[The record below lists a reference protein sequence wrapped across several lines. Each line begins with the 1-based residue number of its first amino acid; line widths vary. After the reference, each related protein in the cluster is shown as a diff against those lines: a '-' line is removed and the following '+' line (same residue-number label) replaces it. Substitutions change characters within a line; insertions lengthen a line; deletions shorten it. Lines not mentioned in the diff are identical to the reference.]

1 VFVALSK
8 TLDLAASPL
17 AWAIALLLLA
27 LLLRRR
33 PRVASG
39 LLAAAVALL
48 WLFSSGAVADALMR
62 AVEAS
67 AVRTVREDV
76 TYDAVVV
83 LSGMVDE
90 KVSRATGR
98 LELTAEADR
107 IVVGFELLRQGRARA
122 ILLSGGPPRPAAG
135 FPTEPELL
143 ADALRAWGIDGERI
157 AVETE
162 SRNTHENAVAA
173 ARVARDRG
181 WRTLLL
187 VTSAAHMPRALGC
200 FQKEGLHPDALPVD
214 WRGAGDAAQSW
225 LPRARSLSQSTDA
238 LRELLGRVVYRVM
251 GYA

>member
-1 VFVALSK
+1 MFVALSK
-8 TLDLAASPL
+8 TLDLVASPL
-17 AWAIALLLLA
+17 VWAIALLVLA
-27 LLLRRR
+27 LVARRR
-33 PRVASG
+33 TRVASG
-39 LLAAAVALL
+39 LVAAAVVLL
-48 WLFSSGAVADALMR
+48 WLFSSGAGADALMR

-67 AVRTVREDV
+67 AVSTARDDV

-83 LSGMVDE
+83 LSGTVDE

-98 LELTAEADR
+98 VELTAEADR

-135 FPTEPELL
+135 LRTEPELL

-157 AVETE
+157 EVETK
-162 SRNTHENAVAA
+162 SRNTHENAVAV

-187 VTSAAHMPRALGC
+187 VTSAAHMQRALDC
-200 FQKEGLHPDALPVD
+200 FHKVGLRPDALPAD
-214 WRGAGDAAQSW
+214 WRAAGVPARNW

-238 LRELLGRVVYRVM
+238 LHELLGRLVYRVM
-251 GYA
+251 GYG